1 MDIEKHLE
9 DLRNKLK
16 KYAYEYYVLDQPSVE
31 DTYYDQLYKELVI
44 LEQSHPELTIPEDSP
59 TKRVG
64 GVVLDG
70 FEKVVHEIPLY
81 SLADVFNKE
90 EIIAFDKRI
99 RKALGDTVEYLCELK
114 IDGLSISLKY
124 IDGKLVQA
132 STRGDG
138 TIGENITENIK
149 TIKSVPVVLSE
160 PVTVE
165 VRGEAYMPKS
175 TFAKLNEQ
183 RIEEGEDVFANPR
196 NAAAGSLRQLDTKAT
211 AKRNLSTFLYNIANT
226 SAFSISSQ
234 EEALNVLKKW
244 HLKVNQ
250 QFRKCQTVEEI
261 WNYIKEVQNLRDSL
275 TYEIDGIVIK
285 VNSFAQQKE
294 LGFTVKA
301 PRWSVAYKFPPEEV
315 ETVVESVEWTI
326 GRTGVVTP
334 TANLQPVKVSGSTV
348 SRATLH
354 NVDYITAKDIHLNDT
369 VILYKAGDIIPRV
382 ARVLLEKR
390 SKESQALIIPKVCPV
405 CGSKLVHLEE
415 EVALRCINPQCPAQ
429 IQTGLTHFVSRDAM
443 NIAGVGPRVVEQLF
457 EKKLVKDVADLYDL
471 NIERL
476 LTLDNVKE
484 KSATNLYQAIQAS
497 KVNSLERLLYGL
509 GIRHVG
515 AKVAKVLAER
525 FENMDGVAEASL
537 EEIAEIDNLGEA
549 VANSLKSYF
558 AKQEVQKLIAKLKKQ
573 NVNMHYLGPRKQDI
587 ALNDSIFANKT
598 IVLTGKLTLD
608 RQSIKEQLEALG
620 AKVTGSVSKKTDL
633 VIAGSDAG
641 SKLTKAQQLD
651 IEIWDEEKLQ
661 KNLDNATHLSK

>member
-1 MDIEKHLE
+1 MKLEKRLKN
-9 DLRNKLK
+9 LRNELK

-31 DTYYDQLYKELVI
+31 DAYYDQLYKELNT
-44 LEQSHPELTIPEDSP
+44 LEQNHPELTIPADSP
-59 TKRVG
+59 TQRVG

-70 FEKVVHEIPLY
+70 FEKIVHEISLY
-81 SLADVFNKE
+81 SLTDAFNEE
-90 EIIAFDKRI
+90 EIIAFDKRV
-99 RKALGDTVEYLCELK
+99 RKTLSDTVEYLCELK

-124 IDGKLVQA
+124 VDGKLVQA
-132 STRGDG
+132 ATRGDG
-138 TIGENITENIK
+138 TVGENITENVK
-149 TIKSVPVVLSE
+149 MIKSVPLILSE

-175 TFAKLNEQ
+175 AFAKLNEQ
-183 RIEEGEDVFANPR
+183 RSEEGEDVFANPR

-211 AKRNLSTFLYNIANT
+211 AKRNLSTFLYNIANV
-226 SAFSISSQ
+226 SQFSVSSQ
-234 EEALNVLKKW
+234 EEALSILKKW

-261 WNYIKEVQNLRDSL
+261 WDYIKEVQDMRDSFA
-275 TYEIDGIVIK
+275 YEIDGIVIK
-285 VNSFAQQKE
+285 VNFFAQQKE

-301 PRWSVAYKFPPEEV
+301 PRWAVAYKFPPEEV
-315 ETVVESVEWTI
+315 ETVVESVEWMI

-354 NVDYITAKDIHLNDT
+354 NVDYIAAKDIRLNDT
-369 VILYKAGDIIPRV
+369 VVLYKAGDIIPRV
-382 ARVLLEKR
+382 ARILLEKR
-390 SKESQALIIPKVCPV
+390 SKNSIPLIIPTVCPV
-405 CGSKLVHLEE
+405 CGSKLVHLDE
-415 EVALRCINPQCPAQ
+415 EVALRCINPQCSAQ

-443 NIAGVGPRVVEQLF
+443 NISGVGPRVVKQLF
-457 EKKLVKDVADLYDL
+457 EKELLKDVADLYDL
-471 NIERL
+471 DIERL

-515 AKVAKVLAER
+515 AKVAKVLSKR
-525 FENMDGVAEASL
+525 FENMDRIAEASL

-549 VANSLKSYF
+549 VASSLKSYF
-558 AKQEVQKLIAKLKKQ
+558 AKQEVQELIAKLKKQ
-573 NVNMHYLGPRKQDI
+573 DVNMGYLGSKKQDL
-587 ALNDSIFANKT
+587 ALIDSFFAGKT
-598 IVLTGKLTLD
+598 VVLTGKLTLS
-608 RQSIKEQLEALG
+608 RSAVKEQLETLG
-620 AKVTGSVSKKTDL
+620 AKVTGSVSKKTDF

-641 SKLTKAQQLD
+641 SKLVKAQQLNV
-651 IEIWDEEKLQ
+651 EVWDEEKLQ
-661 KNLDNATHLSK
+661 KNLNLPF